1 MNHTASQ
8 DRVRPVKVDFARR
21 LHSWLKKMPSPEDA
35 LGDHESIPQLV
46 HRVFQ
51 DARDERATDVH
62 IDPENG
68 TLCIR
73 FRIDGILRDVALIP
87 REHGAQFLGHIKALV
102 DLDPTPLLRPASGGT
117 LYDLDN
123 AEVNLR
129 VTCTPTVRGEKMS
142 VRLLDPRRVRYTL
155 EELGLNHE
163 QKEKIDRWLE
173 GMNGM
178 VLVTGATG
186 SGKTTSLYAL
196 LHQLKSLNCSVVTIE
211 DPVEYHVEG
220 INQIQVNEAR
230 GVSFSEGVKT
240 MLRLD
245 PDFLMVGEMRD
256 RASAEAALAAS
267 STGRV
272 LLSSLHSRDAAGAI
286 TTLRNLDVQD
296 FEITAALELV
306 ISQRLVRRLC
316 PDCKREEEPPS
327 EDRGWLE
334 ALGVAVPPTSWV
346 GTGCEKCRHTGYRR
360 RIGVFEVWHVDE
372 DANELIRRHTD
383 EKSLRRAIRESG
395 TETLLED
402 GMRKAAEGIT
412 SLAELRRVGSYGF
425 GIAHR

>member
-1 MNHTASQ
+1 MNHTATQ
-8 DRVRPVKVDFARR
+8 DRVRPLKVDFAQRIQ
-21 LHSWLKKMPSPEDA
+21 SWLRNVTSPDGS
-35 LGDHESIPQLV
+35 LPDLDSIPQLV
-46 HRVFQ
+46 HRLFQ
-51 DARDERATDVH
+51 DAKDERATDIHV
-62 IDPENG
+62 DPENG

-73 FRIDGILRDVALIP
+73 FRIDGVLRDVALIP
-87 REHGAQFLGHIKALV
+87 RQHGAQFLGHIKALV
-102 DLDPTPLLRPASGGT
+102 DLDPTPLLRPAAGGT
-117 LYDLDN
+117 LYDLDD

-129 VTCTPTVRGEKMS
+129 VTCAPTVQGEKMS

-155 EELGLNHE
+155 EELGLSHI
-163 QKEKIDRWLE
+163 QKEKIDQWLE
-173 GMNGM
+173 SMSGM

-196 LHQLKSLNCSVVTIE
+196 LHQLKSLNCSVVTVE
-211 DPVEYHVEG
+211 DPVEYRIEG

-230 GVSFSEGVKT
+230 GITFSETVKT

-256 RASAEAALAAS
+256 RDSAEAALSAS

-272 LLSSLHSRDAAGAI
+272 LLSSLHSRDAAGAV
-286 TTLRNLDVQD
+286 TTLRNLGIQD

-316 PDCKREEEPPS
+316 PDCKREEPTPT

-334 ALGVAVPPTSWV
+334 ALEVTAPATSWV
-346 GTGCEKCRHTGYRR
+346 PSGCDNCRHTGYRR
-360 RIGVFEVWHVDE
+360 RIGIFEVWYVDE

-383 EKSLRRAIRESG
+383 EKSLRHAIRESG
-395 TETLLED
+395 TKTLLED
-402 GMRKAAEGIT
+402 GMAKAADGIT
-412 SLAELRRVGSYGF
+412 SLAELRRGGSYGF
-425 GIAHR
+425 GISHK